1 MTNTIT
7 IDRRFCGPPDSGNG
21 GYVCGVLASHLGAP
35 GEVTLRR
42 PPPLKTPMTVAESD
56 GGTLRLLDQ
65 DEVVAE
71 ATPGPDNLG
80 LDVPAPPSVA
90 EARAASARSRYLAH
104 PDQHPFPTC
113 FVCGPAREPKDG
125 LRILVAPLDGRDLS
139 ADVWIPDPE
148 LTDADRAVRPE
159 FVWAA
164 LDCPSGIGAMGDA
177 PPKGPP
183 FVLGRLSVR
192 QLLPVL
198 PAAPLVVVGWRIGEA
213 GRKLLAGSALF
224 TARDQLAALA
234 RATWIRLN

>member
-1 MTNTIT
+1 
-7 IDRRFCGPPDSGNG
+7 
-21 GYVCGVLASHLGAP
+21 
-35 GEVTLRR
+35 
-42 PPPLKTPMTVAESD
+42 MTVAESD

-65 DEVVAE
+65 DEIVAE
-71 ATPGPDNLG
+71 ATHGRDNLG
-80 LDVPAPPSVA
+80 LDVPPPPSVE
-90 EARAASARSRYLAH
+90 EARAAGARSRYLAH

-113 FVCGPAREPKDG
+113 FVCGPAREPGDG
-125 LRILVAPLDGRDLS
+125 LRILVAPLDGRDCS
-139 ADVWIPDPE
+139 ADVWIPDAE
-148 LTDADRAVRPE
+148 LTGAGGALRPE

-164 LDCPSGIGAMGDA
+164 LDCPSGIGAMSDA
-177 PPKGPP
+177 PPEGPP

-224 TARDQLAALA
+224 TAGDQLAALA